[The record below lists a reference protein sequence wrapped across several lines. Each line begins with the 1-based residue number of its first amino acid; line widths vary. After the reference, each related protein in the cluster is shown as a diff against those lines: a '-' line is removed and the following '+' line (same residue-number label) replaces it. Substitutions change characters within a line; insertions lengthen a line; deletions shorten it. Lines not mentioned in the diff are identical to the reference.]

1 MQIVLR
7 EAVKIIT
14 HFHLYCLSQQHTL
27 GQALPL
33 QREVVIL
40 QSKEDYFSLQIN
52 TYLKPSIGYVS
63 CL

>member
-1 MQIVLR
+1 MYIGLG

-33 QREVVIL
+33 QREAVIF
-40 QSKEDYFSLQIN
+40 QSKEDYFFLWIS
-52 TYLKPSIGYVS
+52 T
-63 CL
+63 